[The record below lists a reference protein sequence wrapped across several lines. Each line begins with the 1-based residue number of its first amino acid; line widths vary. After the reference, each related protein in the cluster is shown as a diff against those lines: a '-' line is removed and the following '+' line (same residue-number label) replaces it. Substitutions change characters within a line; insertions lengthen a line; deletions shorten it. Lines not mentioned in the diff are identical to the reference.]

1 MTALPR
7 HGSLQGSVRGIGLS
21 FQVSQDKPVNRFHC
35 KRRAGVWDFLT
46 VDLLGIMLR
55 TGCLS
60 LLWILKAQTKPN
72 RNSSYYPFLLRVSP
86 NTHDMSS
93 DGPVAGQRDRNVGW
107 PNGQHYSAREE
118 KAVSARFTFPP
129 TIWQQVR
136 AHSLLIVCADG
147 LRLCIRILFYLSFF
161 ILVWWCTIRFFSCLF
176 ALVSQK
182 VAQSS
187 AEADWRP
194 FKLWPPLSAQV
205 SSESES
211 GKHQRF

>member
-1 MTALPR
+1 MTALSL
-7 HGSLQGSVRGIGLS
+7 HGSPQGSVRVIGRS

-35 KRRAGVWDFLT
+35 NRRAGVWYFLT
-46 VDLLGIMLR
+46 VDFLGIMLS

-60 LLWILKAQTKPN
+60 WILMAQKKTPN
-72 RNSSYYPFLLRVSP
+72 HNSSYYPSLLRVSP
-86 NTHDMSS
+86 ITHDISS

-107 PNGQHYSAREE
+107 PNGQHYSAREK
-118 KAVSARFTFPP
+118 KAVSARFTFPL
-129 TIWQQVR
+129 TIWQQVS
-136 AHSLLIVCADG
+136 AHSFLIVCADG
-147 LRLCIRILFYLSFF
+147 LRLCIQILFYLSFF
-161 ILVWWCTIRFFSCLF
+161 ISVWWCTIRFFSCLF
-176 ALVSQK
+176 ALVAQK